1 MFFDCYMLY
10 RTRDLLPFFRSVH
23 YCDYVVHSHFSNLYL
38 CTLFLFQCPLRRS
51 FNVLVLAAFI
61 DFLPSP
67 IATFVAWPVSLLPI
81 HTVFTLLLGY
91 PIPLFWIVIFVLYGL
106 VQFIFHCLGYTWCW
120 YCFGPPYLMEGSS
133 QGSHPEPVWK
143 ATWFSIFTR
152 DSVAI
157 ARICHGNSVCLSV
170 CPSVCHTGG
179 SVKNG
184 WS

>member
-106 VQFIFHCLGYTWCW
+106 VQFIFHCLGYTWCRALFLDLLICW
-120 YCFGPPYLMEGSS
+120 RGRARVVTLSLFESLHDLGL
-133 QGSHPEPVWK
+133 H
-143 ATWFSIFTR
+143 AT
-152 DSVAI
+152 
-157 ARICHGNSVCLSV
+157 
-170 CPSVCHTGG
+170 
-179 SVKNG
+179 
-184 WS
+184 